1 MTLGAVAKY
10 TAFNVP
16 VTYQANVGK
25 ATSIRVMITS
35 STHASD
41 NQAAE
46 TAAIKVSTF
55 NSLRGAMHGATLC
68 VDNLSLAY

>member
-1 MTLGAVAKY
+1 M
-10 TAFNVP
+10 
-16 VTYQANVGK
+16 
-25 ATSIRVMITS
+25 RVMITS

-41 NQAAE
+41 SQAAE

-55 NSLRGAMHGATLC
+55 NSRYESAMHGATLC